1 MEKIDTIGISFAYGR
16 SLMQI
21 VNYIF
26 VFCII
31 VSFVAYFYYKTKQF
45 RETLP
50 IQKKWYKAKAGVA
63 LGLFVIFAGC
73 NTPIIYPTF
82 VGFVISALFIIIGA
96 TMAFGQYK
104 RVLHEGK
111 FVQEEYDLNR

>member
-1 MEKIDTIGISFAYGR
+1 
-16 SLMQI
+16 MQI

-45 RETLP
+45 RATLP
-50 IQKKWYKAKAGVA
+50 IQKKWYKAKAGTA

-73 NTPIIYPTF
+73 NTPIIYTTF
-82 VGFVISALFIIIGA
+82 VGFIISALFIVFGGA
-96 TMAFGQYK
+96 MAVNQFK
-104 RVLHEGK
+104 RVKHEGR
-111 FVQEEYDLNR
+111 FVKEEYELNR